1 MTNLQEARDRMFRNI
16 IGISDENPI
25 LTENLP
31 DYTTNLGNLKTVVS
45 ELRVAAEEQKI
56 DTKGVTRYKLQLRNQ
71 LNTLGADNARKLT
84 AYARLT
90 NNQELLGKAN
100 YCASDFVRSID
111 YSIKDYAEIIYDCAE
126 PIIDQLAR
134 FGITAATQSEFR
146 SAIDEYFDAMAS
158 PALVKIN
165 RIQATEKIV
174 KLIDTGNT
182 CVANMAAAVE
192 TIRLSE
198 PIFYLGFKT
207 AQKVTVRGRVKLSV
221 KGQTFDANDEPLPRV
236 TMTVTL
242 NGAIVLVK
250 KTSANGGFNIKSLP
264 TGTYQFTFKKAGY
277 GDQTVV
283 VNVNDGEMTRVKVK
297 MINV

>member
-1 MTNLQEARDRMFRNI
+1 
-16 IGISDENPI
+16 
-25 LTENLP
+25 
-31 DYTTNLGNLKTVVS
+31 
-45 ELRVAAEEQKI
+45 LRVAAEEQI
-56 DTKGVTRYKLQLRNQ
+56 TDTKGVTKNKLQLRNQ

-100 YCASDFVRSID
+100 YCASDFVRSM
-111 YSIKDYAEIIYDCAE
+111 DYAIRDYAQIIYDCAE
-126 PIIDQLAR
+126 PIVDQLAR

-146 SAIDEYFDAMAS
+146 SAIDEYFDVLPS

-165 RIQATEKIV
+165 RIQATEKIL

-182 CVANMAAAVE
+182 YVANMAAAVE

-198 PIFYLGFKT
+198 PIFYFGFKM
-207 AQKVTVRGRVKLSV
+207 AQKVIVRGRVKLSV
-221 KGQTFDANDEPLPRV
+221 KGQTFDANDKPLPRV

-242 NGAIVLVK
+242 NRAVVLVK
-250 KTSANGGFNIKSLP
+250 KTSANGGFNIKSLD

-277 GDQTVV
+277 GDQTVI
-283 VNVNDGEMTRVKVK
+283 VNVNDGEMSRVKVK
-297 MINV
+297 LENV